1 MLLLEIAQLMEMAR
15 PAKICPKCGKS
26 MAGHHYWYK
35 GGWKCKKA
43 NLSSDT
49 KEEPKKAEK
58 KAENKSDK
66 KPVAKKD
73 AKKAAPAK
81 VAPKQADDDDD
92 KKEHRG
98 VVKGMEREAG
108 EEKDPDVKAA
118 ERVEKDLKK
127 KKGVQAGERINAADM
142 KDVDADSE
150 SAARSQI
157 NSLFPKASAEQ
168 KARAMNVWKARHKK
182 KED

>member
-1 MLLLEIAQLMEMAR
+1 MLLLEIAQMMEMAR

-43 NLSSDT
+43 NLAGGS
-49 KEEPKKAEK
+49 KEEPKKDEK
-58 KAENKSDK
+58 KSDK

-73 AKKAAPAK
+73 VKKAAPAK
-81 VAPKQADDDDD
+81 AAPKQADDDDD

-98 VVKGMEREAG
+98 VVKGLEREAG
-108 EEKDPDVKAA
+108 EEKDPDVKSA

-127 KKGVQAGERINAADM
+127 KKGVQAGERINVADM
-142 KDVDADSE
+142 RDIDADSE
-150 SAARSQI
+150 STARSQI
-157 NSLFPKASAEQ
+157 NNLFPKASKEQ
-168 KARAMNVWKARHKK
+168 KTRALNVWKARNKK
-182 KED
+182 